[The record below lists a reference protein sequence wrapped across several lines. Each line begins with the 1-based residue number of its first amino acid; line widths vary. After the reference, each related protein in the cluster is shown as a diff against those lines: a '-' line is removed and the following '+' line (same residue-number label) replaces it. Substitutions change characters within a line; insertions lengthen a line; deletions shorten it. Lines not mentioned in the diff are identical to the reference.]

1 MGPPRLL
8 VVDDDP
14 YTRIALNTLFT
25 RQGWQV
31 SLAATV
37 AQGLAFLDLAPHCL
51 ILDLDLPDGSGEAIL
66 SEIRR
71 NRPGTRVAVC
81 SRLDDPSRLD
91 RVGGWGPT
99 SCSGNRSRWPR
110 STNSARRRWRPR
122 PEGDGADS
130 RRLDA

>member
-81 SRLDDPSRLD
+81 SGLDDPSRLD
-91 RVGGWGPT
+91 LV
-99 SCSGNRSRWPR
+99 
-110 STNSARRRWRPR
+110 
-122 PEGDGADS
+122 
-130 RRLDA
+130 RRLGPDLMLWKPVEMAPLYQLCEAAMAASA